1 MLTYLQTS
9 GVALLSVVFAL
20 SLVLVLDRRME
31 NTTRKRANGVNGW
44 QLSILGAIYAVVLG
58 FMLSDGWIA
67 YQRAIEDVR
76 AEASAVR
83 MIDRV
88 AGLMPASCAALLQQ
102 ETQNYVT
109 NVIDYEWPA
118 MEAHSAKLLLKPK
131 LSGMWVALGSCEVHD
146 QSARTSVIQ
155 ALADLQSRRDA
166 RVQDCEDHLPLITWA
181 VLLLGGVSVVISSC
195 LLSNERR
202 WVHYFH
208 VASLTMLISVSLL
221 AISDLDRPF
230 EGATHIEVTPFRIVQ
245 AEIQAQSHP

>member
-1 MLTYLQTS
+1 MLTYLQTA
-9 GVALLSVVFAL
+9 GVALLSVAIAL
-20 SLVLVLDRRME
+20 GLTLLLDRRME
-31 NTTRKRANGVNGW
+31 DATRKRANGVNGW

-67 YQRAIEDVR
+67 YQRAVEDVR

-88 AGLMPASCAALLQQ
+88 AGLMPASCAAQLQQ
-102 ETQNYVT
+102 ETQNYVA
-109 NVIDYEWPA
+109 NVIDEEWPA
-118 MEAHSAKLLLKPK
+118 MASHHGSSLLKPK
-131 LSGMWVALGSCEVHD
+131 LSGMWVALSNCEVHD
-146 QSARTSVIQ
+146 PAARTSVIQ

-166 RVQDCEDHLPLITWA
+166 RVQDCEDHLPVITWA
-181 VLLLGGVSVVISSC
+181 VLLIGGTSVVISSC

-208 VASLTMLISVSLL
+208 VGSLTVLISVSLL

-230 EGATHIEVTPFRIVQ
+230 EGGTHIEATPFKIVQ
-245 AEIQAQSHP
+245 SEIQTQSVP